1 MKKYLVFL
9 LFFGTSLSYSAPIK
23 KALVTGGAGFL
34 GSHMCDYLLHQGYE
48 IVCVDNLL
56 TGSLSNIAHL
66 KNHPDFTFLN
76 HDIIN
81 PLPQDLFVDEI
92 YNFACPASPPLYQK
106 DPIHT
111 LKTNIYGS
119 LNLLELAQKCHATIF
134 QSSTSEV
141 YGDPLVH
148 PQKETYWGN
157 VNPHG
162 IRSCYDEGK
171 RAAETLFF
179 DFHRQYRT
187 KIKVG
192 RIFNTYGPRMS
203 QEDGRVVSNFIVQA
217 LLNLPITVYGK
228 GCQTRSFCFVS
239 DLIEA
244 IYSFMHTTDEIT
256 GPINLGNPYEYT
268 VEELASFITQQ
279 TRSHSSLIF
288 KPLPQDDPQKRK
300 PDISLAKQLLN
311 WEPRVSLEKG
321 LEETIKYFKN
331 QIELTAQL

>member
-1 MKKYLVFL
+1 MKKYLVFV
-9 LFFGTSLSYSAPIK
+9 LFFCTSLSYSAPIK

-34 GSHMCDYLLHQGYE
+34 GSHMCDYLLNQGYE
-48 IVCVDNLL
+48 ILCVDNLL
-56 TGSLSNIAHL
+56 TGSFSNIAHL
-66 KNHPDFTFLN
+66 ENHPNFTFLN

-119 LNLLELAQKCHATIF
+119 LNLLELAQRCHATIF

-148 PQKETYWGN
+148 PQKETYWGH

-179 DFHRQYRT
+179 DFYRQYHT

-228 GCQTRSFCFVS
+228 GSQTRSFCFVS

-244 IYSFMHTTDEIT
+244 IYSFMHTAEEVT

-268 VEELASFITQQ
+268 IEELASFILEQ
-279 TRSHSSLIF
+279 TESNSSLVF

-300 PDISLAKQLLN
+300 PDISLAKQVLN
-311 WEPRVSLEKG
+311 WEPTVPLEKG
-321 LEETIKYFKN
+321 LEKTIKYFKN
-331 QIELTAQL
+331 QIAITSQL